1 MQHRMERTSTSPTI
15 NRSFSPTQ
23 ASSFGIPAAGVLAIE
38 LLRQRDG
45 SSRPTPSTLRRPEA
59 IQNLS
64 VFASYLQFVVFPHE
78 GNYEICQRARRIL
91 GRILN
96 QILSP
101 NPSPFPSRLPA
112 DAVVADW
119 LNGSRSCWTMG
130 RISWSGSRV
139 DLSSRIAFAVCIRSI
154 YLYLVYKS
162 HIMNPT
168 VLGTDTS

>member
-101 NPSPFPSRLPA
+101 NPPPFPSRLPA

-119 LNGSRSCWTMG
+119 LNGESILLDDGTILLEWIESR
-130 RISWSGSRV
+130 
-139 DLSSRIAFAVCIRSI
+139 LE
-154 YLYLVYKS
+154 
-162 HIMNPT
+162 
-168 VLGTDTS
+168 